1 METLVELWM
10 RSLMIPSIHAVAE
23 ALWLWWF
30 WLLSSMDEVVAL
42 LVVVGL
48 ITLHP
53 EPPAAGGLALGLLL
67 LLLLL
72 LVLVLVLLLVLL
84 ILILLL
90 VLVFTSRLVVSGG
103 NKGRPENPQTAGDWY
118 CWWV

>member
-30 WLLSSMDEVVAL
+30 WLLSSMDEVVVL

-53 EPPAAGGLALGLLL
+53 ELPAAGGLVLGLLL
-67 LLLLL
+67 LLL
-72 LVLVLVLLLVLL
+72 LVLVLLLVLL